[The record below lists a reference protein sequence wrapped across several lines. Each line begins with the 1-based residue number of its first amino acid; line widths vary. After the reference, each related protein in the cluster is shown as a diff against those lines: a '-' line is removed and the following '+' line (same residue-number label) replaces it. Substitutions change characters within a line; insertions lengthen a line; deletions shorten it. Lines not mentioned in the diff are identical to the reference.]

1 MDSDAELN
9 EKTKSVMYFV
19 RGASFDKKEFKRIV
33 AGSGAYAPLFT
44 VQSFEKPYVVTLN
57 SSKNMIL

>member
-1 MDSDAELN
+1 
-9 EKTKSVMYFV
+9 MYFV

>member
-1 MDSDAELN
+1 
-9 EKTKSVMYFV
+9 MYFV

-33 AGSGAYAPLFT
+33 SGSGAYALLFT